1 MERILEC
8 QEVIISL
15 LLEVVIDR
23 YWNSNSITRKK
34 RTKGWYSYCYF
45 KVPRVSKMTK
55 IAD

>member
-1 MERILEC
+1 MEQILEC

-34 RTKGWYSYCYF
+34 KTKGWYSYCY
-45 KVPRVSKMTK
+45 
-55 IAD
+55 